1 MLGKF
6 AVVQRSLLPE
16 LLTAATQP
24 DSSSRSR
31 AALYTPHRTG
41 RREILY
47 YDVVMLSAMLQC
59 LAIWKLQSI
68 AVLVVCCK
76 ARGWG
81 GVQAGWGQHSRL
93 VWRQCSAAIGCCRTV
108 QSAPAPPPVHLSTAA
123 RTQQQPSSRTA
134 NSLQIWVSD
143 RRTAPQPRTPRRAET
158 LQSCS
163 AQRDLGRVPPHTTT
177 QRHGGFLRQVAV
189 ARDTA

>member
-1 MLGKF
+1 MSGNMEIAEYCGVGGVLQGPG
-6 AVVQRSLLPE
+6 V
-16 LLTAATQP
+16 
-24 DSSSRSR
+24 
-31 AALYTPHRTG
+31 G
-41 RREILY
+41 RR
-47 YDVVMLSAMLQC
+47 
-59 LAIWKLQSI
+59 
-68 AVLVVCCK
+68 
-76 ARGWG
+76 
-81 GVQAGWGQHSRL
+81 AGRVGAAQRA

-163 AQRDLGRVPPHTTT
+163 AQRDLGRVPPHTTR

>member
-1 MLGKF
+1 M
-6 AVVQRSLLPE
+6 
-16 LLTAATQP
+16 
-24 DSSSRSR
+24 
-31 AALYTPHRTG
+31 
-41 RREILY
+41 
-47 YDVVMLSAMLQC
+47 MLSCYLQC
-59 LAIWKLQSI
+59 CNVWQYGELQSI

-81 GVQAGWGQHSRL
+81 GVQAGWGQHSS

-123 RTQQQPSSRTA
+123 RTQPQPSSRTA

-163 AQRDLGRVPPHTTT
+163 AQRDLGRVPPHHTT